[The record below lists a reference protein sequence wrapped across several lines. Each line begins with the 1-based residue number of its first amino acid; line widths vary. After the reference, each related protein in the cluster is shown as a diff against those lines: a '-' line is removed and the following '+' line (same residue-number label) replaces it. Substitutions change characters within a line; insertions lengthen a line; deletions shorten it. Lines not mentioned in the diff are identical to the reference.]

1 MRKATILLLCL
12 VLICTPL
19 SVTAFASDEEEV
31 FTPEQIEYYAGLGLA
46 GTTVNVYNWG
56 EYISDGLEGSMD
68 VVSEFERLTGATVNY
83 TNYESNENMYSRLA
97 GGGVSY
103 DVIVPSDYM
112 IERLIDE
119 GLLLEIDWNNVPN
132 RELIEDQYQ
141 NLFFDPEQKYSLCY
155 NVGTTALIY
164 NTKLVSEEPTSWSV
178 LWDEQYKDKILMFN
192 NSRDA
197 FAIAQA
203 LLGQNFN
210 STNESD
216 WTEAAE
222 LLAEQRD
229 KVNPVYVMDEVF
241 NLMES
246 GEYAFATYY
255 AGDYVLM
262 NENNPD
268 LAYAFPEEGVNIFY
282 DAFCIPT
289 CTQNKKGAE
298 AFINFMQE
306 PQVALE
312 NAEYIYYASPNT
324 TVRNNE
330 EHSLF
335 ENEAVYPSVMPEGQY
350 FSNLP
355 QNILE
360 IQADL
365 WTKVKSGRLSANS
378 EQEERNIY
386 IAFGAVVGLALLGVA
401 AKLIYDSKKKKFE
414 DLSEVYGQ
422 DIDSIK

>member
-1 MRKATILLLCL
+1 MKRSVIFILCLLLCWAP
-12 VLICTPL
+12 V
-19 SVTAFASDEEEV
+19 SVTAFADEEV
-31 FTPEQIEYYAGLGLA
+31 FSQEQIAYYAGFGLQ

-56 EYISDGLEGSMD
+56 EYISDGAEGSMD

-83 TNYESNENMYSRLA
+83 TNFESNENMYSKLA

-119 GLLLEIDWNNVPN
+119 DMLLEIDWNNIPN
-132 RELIEDQYQ
+132 RALIADEFQ

-164 NTKLVSEEPTSWSV
+164 NTTLVDEAPTSWSV
-178 LWDEQYKDKILMFN
+178 LWDEQYKGKVLMFN

-203 LLGQNFN
+203 LLGQDFN
-210 STNESD
+210 TANESD
-216 WTEAAE
+216 WNAAAE

-229 KVNPVYVMDEVF
+229 KVSPVYVMDEVF

-282 DAFCIPT
+282 DAFCIPK
-289 CTQNKKGAE
+289 CAQNKKGAE
-298 AFINFMQE
+298 AFINFMHE

-312 NAEYIYYASPNT
+312 NAEYIYYASPNI
-324 TVRNNE
+324 TVRENE
-330 EHSLF
+330 EHSLYQ
-335 ENEAVYPSVMPEGQY
+335 NEAVYPEQLPNGQY
-350 FSNLP
+350 FGNLP

-360 IQADL
+360 LQADL

-378 EQEERNIY
+378 EAEERNIY
-386 IAFGAVVGLALLGVA
+386 IVFAAVVGAAVLCVA
-401 AKLIYDSKKKKFE
+401 AKLIYDSRKKKFE
-414 DLSEVYGQ
+414 DLSDVYETNHTA
-422 DIDSIK
+422 

>member
-1 MRKATILLLCL
+1 MKRIFTLILCFLLCWA
-12 VLICTPL
+12 PA
-19 SVTAFASDEEEV
+19 SVCAYAAGEDEV
-31 FTPEQIEYYAGLGLA
+31 FTDEQIAYYAGLGLQ

-56 EYISDGLEGSMD
+56 EYISDGSEGSMD
-68 VVSEFERLTGATVNY
+68 VVSEFERLTGVTLNY
-83 TNYESNENMYSRLA
+83 TNFESNENMYSKLA

-119 GLLLEIDWNNVPN
+119 DMLLEIDWNNVPN
-132 RELIEDQYQ
+132 RSLIAEEYQ

-164 NTKLVSEEPTSWSV
+164 NTKLVEEEPTSWSV
-178 LWDEQYKDKILMFN
+178 LWDEQYKGKVLMFN

-203 LLGQNFN
+203 LLGQDFN

-216 WTEAAE
+216 WNEAAE
-222 LLAEQRD
+222 LLAQQRD
-229 KVNPVYVMDEVF
+229 NVNPVYVMDEVF

-289 CTQNKKGAE
+289 CAQNKRGAE

-312 NAEYIYYASPNT
+312 NAEYIYYASPNV
-324 TVRNNE
+324 TVMNNE

-335 ENEAVYPSVMPEGQY
+335 ENEAVYPSETPEGQY

-360 IQADL
+360 LQADL

-378 EQEERNIY
+378 RADEQKIY
-386 IAFGAVVGLALLGVA
+386 IEFAAVVGIAVLGVA
-401 AKLIYDSKKKKFE
+401 AKLIYDSRKRKFE
-414 DLSEVYGQ
+414 DLSDVYEKT
-422 DIDSIK
+422 DHS